1 MKTYDEI
8 RAELRQQRERLEQHF
23 RDLAEA
29 SGTTDVLEKL
39 RELRERSEKNRAPE
53 KAEEEGPKA

>member
-1 MKTYDEI
+1 V
-8 RAELRQQRERLEQHF
+8 AELRLQREKLEQHF

-29 SGTTDVLEKL
+29 RGTTDVLEKL

-53 KAEEEGPKA
+53 KDGDEGAKP